1 MTQMVRPPQ
10 YGPVTR
16 HAPRRRRRIRWAL
29 AVAITLVATAS
40 VVIVEYP
47 SDDAGRDYLSTNGWP
62 RDGQGAYQV
71 GDAAPAASPNEQP
84 VPIASLAKVM
94 TAYLVVQH
102 FPLGGGGGP
111 RFRVTTADVKDTE
124 ERRHS
129 DQSLIDVRA
138 GEWLTER
145 QALAAMLLPSAN
157 NIAVLVARQVDGSVA
172 SFVDEMN
179 ETARR
184 IGMSDTTYTDP
195 SGFDAATVST
205 ARDQLQLARA
215 VAHDAALAELMATR
229 TYRLP
234 VAGEVHN
241 TNALLGTD
249 GFVGMKTGSDDAAG
263 GCFMFRSRREIT
275 GREVD
280 VIGVVLGQRGHD
292 LITAGLRAAK
302 QVVDRVA
309 PNAVN

>member
-1 MTQMVRPPQ
+1 MANLRRPWATVSASSRSSSARRTRTLHCSSSGSLRGSHESHKASIRTSRIFAIASARHGHAMTQMVRPPQ

-16 HAPRRRRRIRWAL
+16 YAPRRRRRIRWAL

-47 SDDAGRDYLSTNGWP
+47 STNGWP

-84 VPIASLAKVM
+84 VPIASLAKLM

-102 FPLGGGGGP
+102 FPLNGGGGP

-124 ERRHS
+124 ERRQS

-145 QALAAMLLPSAN
+145 QELAAMLLPSAN

-172 SFVDEMN
+172 SYVDEMN
-179 ETARR
+179 E
-184 IGMSDTTYTDP
+184 
-195 SGFDAATVST
+195 
-205 ARDQLQLARA
+205 
-215 VAHDAALAELMATR
+215 
-229 TYRLP
+229 
-234 VAGEVHN
+234 
-241 TNALLGTD
+241 
-249 GFVGMKTGSDDAAG
+249 
-263 GCFMFRSRREIT
+263 
-275 GREVD
+275 
-280 VIGVVLGQRGHD
+280 
-292 LITAGLRAAK
+292 
-302 QVVDRVA
+302 
-309 PNAVN
+309 

>member
-1 MTQMVRPPQ
+1 MVRPPQ

-16 HAPRRRRRIRWAL
+16 HAQRKRRRIRWAL
-29 AVAITLVATAS
+29 AVAITLVATVS

-62 RDGQGAYQV
+62 RDGQGAFQV
-71 GDAAPAASPNEQP
+71 GDAAPAASPKEQP

-102 FPLGGGGGP
+102 FPLGGGGGS
-111 RFRVTTADVKDTE
+111 RFLVTTADVKDTE
-124 ERRHS
+124 ERRQS

-215 VAHDAALAELMATR
+215 VAHDPALAELMATR

-292 LITAGLRAAK
+292 LIAAGLRAAK